1 MTPID
6 WAIVVTLALSVL
18 LGILRGVVREMFALT
33 GWILGV
39 LLAMQFAA
47 PVGNWLPLE
56 LPLGARTALAG
67 LAIVVGTLLGAALV
81 AALLRAV
88 LSAAKL
94 SIEDRMLGGLF
105 GVLRGVIVIGLV
117 VLVAV
122 AAGAPRQTWWQASSL
137 LPWAQASVRFASPL
151 LPEALARYVPHAA
164 KGEN

>member
-18 LGILRGVVREMFALT
+18 LGIVRGVVREMFALA
-33 GWILGV
+33 GWIVGV
-39 LLAMQFAA
+39 LLALQFAA
-47 PVGNWLPLE
+47 PIGNWLPLE

-67 LAIVVGTLLGAALV
+67 LVIVVGTLLAAALV
-81 AALLRAV
+81 AALLRAA
-88 LSAAKL
+88 LSVAKL

-105 GVLRGVIVIGLV
+105 GVLRGAIVIGLV

-122 AAGAPRQTWWQASSL
+122 AAGGPRWQASSL

-151 LPEALARYVPHAA
+151 LPESLVRYVPHAA